1 MNYRTDCITAEIPV
15 TGSIK
20 EVLIYVREMG
30 GMIWNFP
37 TRAVV
42 LSNETLHIGIKDN
55 SVYTYY

>member
-1 MNYRTDCITAEIPV
+1 MCERW
-15 TGSIK
+15 
-20 EVLIYVREMG
+20 G

-42 LSNETLHIGIKDN
+42 LSNETLHTGITDN